1 MSKKKLFMIVLIMIG
16 LSIFVSVLS
25 IYGTLQL
32 KQSQWFSSSN
42 TNAPS
47 YHSLDKVIISVKGK
61 RQTHYVMMEIAI
73 ENNDPEKMKEI
84 DNYMPVIRNTL
95 LKMFSEKTYE
105 QLQEESDIDKL
116 QKELKSTLLQ
126 ELSEQSFVSNIK
138 NVLLTKYVIQ

>member
-1 MSKKKLFMIVLIMIG
+1 
-16 LSIFVSVLS
+16 
-25 IYGTLQL
+25 
-32 KQSQWFSSSN
+32 
-42 TNAPS
+42 
-47 YHSLDKVIISVKGK
+47 
-61 RQTHYVMMEIAI
+61 MMEIAI

>member
-1 MSKKKLFMIVLIMIG
+1 MIG

-105 QLQEESDIDKL
+105 RIHERR
-116 QKELKSTLLQ
+116 
-126 ELSEQSFVSNIK
+126 
-138 NVLLTKYVIQ
+138 NV